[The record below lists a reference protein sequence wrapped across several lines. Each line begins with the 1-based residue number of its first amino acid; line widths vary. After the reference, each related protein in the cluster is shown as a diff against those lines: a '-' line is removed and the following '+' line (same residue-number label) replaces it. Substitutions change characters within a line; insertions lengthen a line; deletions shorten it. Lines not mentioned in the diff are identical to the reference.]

1 MNMPRTRST
10 PNMISSITMGARS
23 TLVAHSISPALA
35 PVKARSWL
43 KVDDARMIR
52 STIAVTLTEPAT
64 DFTITSQDSTR

>member
-10 PNMISSITMGARS
+10 PNMISSMTIGARS

-52 STIAVTLTEPAT
+52 RTIAVTRTEPAT
-64 DFTITSQDSTR
+64 GRTVDGQ